1 MASED
6 REFDFSG
13 TERSYAPGTR
23 LKLAS
28 FSLNSSNNEAKLA
41 IFLSMATLN
50 AEFRLLVNISL
61 ERDKLSSGV
70 KAIKLP
76 NESAFQISVSSLY

>member
-1 MASED
+1 M
-6 REFDFSG
+6 
-13 TERSYAPGTR
+13 T
-23 LKLAS
+23 
-28 FSLNSSNNEAKLA
+28 
-41 IFLSMATLN
+41 TLN
-50 AEFRLLVNISL
+50 AEFRLLVNTSL